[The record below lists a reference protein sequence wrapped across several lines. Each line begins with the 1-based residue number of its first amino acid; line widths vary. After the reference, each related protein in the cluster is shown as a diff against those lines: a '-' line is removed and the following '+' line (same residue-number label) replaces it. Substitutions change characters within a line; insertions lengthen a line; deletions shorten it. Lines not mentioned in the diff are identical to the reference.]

1 MKTIFSRRFMAPLVV
16 MILGGAGAFVTASMK
31 SAEDLNIVTGYR
43 YVSEADPCHEDIECT
58 TENNNVICTS
68 GSSSSQLF
76 QKVSENACD
85 VPLYKI
91 NP

>member
-43 YVSEADPCHEDIECT
+43 YVSQEDPCHADIECDT
-58 TENNNVICTS
+58 DNTGVICTS
-68 GSSSSQLF
+68 GSSQLF